1 MPQPYICETGIAAA
15 LLEDR
20 IDTDLIFPAR
30 YLLLMERKGLG
41 SYAFRDRRFTTA
53 GEPLPDFVLNQPRYA
68 NAKFLLVGEDFGCGS
83 SREQAVWC
91 LADFGIRCVIAP
103 SFGEI
108 FFGNCSRSG
117 VLPIRLPAE
126 TIRRLA
132 GLCETEEF
140 TVDLPAQ
147 VIRAGGEEIAFE
159 IAPGLKE
166 ALLNGWDEVDVML
179 AHHAAEIAA
188 FEDGQRQQQPWL
200 YAGEER

>member
-1 MPQPYICETGIAAA
+1 MPQPFIRETGIAAP

-41 SYAFRDRRFTTA
+41 SYAFRDRRFTTT

-68 NAKFLLVGEDFGCGS
+68 NAKFLLTGEDFGCGS

-117 VLPIRLPAE
+117 VVPIRLPAE
-126 TIRRLA
+126 TIRQLA
-132 GLCETEEF
+132 ALSVTEEF

-147 VIRAGGEEIAFE
+147 TIRAGDVEISFD

-166 ALLNGWDEVDVML
+166 ALLNGWDEVDTML
-179 AHHAAEIAA
+179 ARHAAEIAA
-188 FEDGQRQQQPWL
+188 FEAAQRMQQPWL
-200 YAGEER
+200 YVGEDK